1 MLKVLELSEL
11 FEPNRIEINRNQSK
25 SIEINRNQSNQ
36 NEPNRIEFRVRI
48 KFESFS
54 VDSVL
59 KLSIC
64 FNMTKFEIFII

>member
-11 FEPNRIEINRNQSK
+11 FEPNR
-25 SIEINRNQSNQ
+25 IEINRNQSNQ